1 MLLATDVG
9 SRCLGAARAAPLCR
23 RWPMKTMTTTKDFTD
38 KLETALGAASAAV
51 LFAMM
56 LITTVDV
63 IGRYMFNK
71 PLAGGFEL
79 TEMML
84 AALIYC
90 GLPLVS
96 KRREHIVIDTF
107 DIFMS
112 RAVKRFFDVVADIV
126 CFLTLSGIGYLIF
139 RRAVRVAEYGD
150 TTSVL
155 KLPLAPV
162 AYVMGTMIVIAAL
175 IHLVLIFVPHSADEG
190 KTII

>member
-1 MLLATDVG
+1 MKSLG
-9 SRCLGAARAAPLCR
+9 SRLENTLGAV
-23 RWPMKTMTTTKDFTD
+23 
-38 KLETALGAASAAV
+38 SATV
-51 LFAMM
+51 LFLMM
-56 LITTVDV
+56 MVTTVDV
-63 IGRYMFNK
+63 IGRYLFNR

-107 DIFMS
+107 DPFMS
-112 RAVKRFFDVVADIV
+112 RAVKRFLDVVADVV
-126 CFLTLSGIGYLIF
+126 CFLALSGIGYLIF
-139 RRAVRVAEYGD
+139 RRAARVAEYGD

-162 AYVMGTMIVIAAL
+162 AYLMGVMIVTAAL
-175 IHLVLIFVPHSADEG
+175 IHLALIFVPHRADDG

>member
-1 MLLATDVG
+1 MKSLG
-9 SRCLGAARAAPLCR
+9 SRLETTLGAV
-23 RWPMKTMTTTKDFTD
+23 
-38 KLETALGAASAAV
+38 SATV
-51 LFAMM
+51 LFLMM
-56 LITTVDV
+56 MVTTVDV
-63 IGRYMFNK
+63 IGRYVFNK

-107 DIFMS
+107 DGFMS
-112 RAVKRFFDVVADIV
+112 RAVKRLLDGFADVV
-126 CFLTLSGIGYLIF
+126 CFLALSGIGYLIF
-139 RRAVRVAEYGD
+139 RRAARVAEYGD

-162 AYVMGTMIVIAAL
+162 AYLMGVMIVTAAL
-175 IHLVLIFVPHSADEG
+175 IHLALIFVPHRADDG

>member
-1 MLLATDVG
+1 MT
-9 SRCLGAARAAPLCR
+9 P
-23 RWPMKTMTTTKDFTD
+23 PTTTKSLTD
-38 KLETALGAASAAV
+38 KLETALGVAAATV
-51 LFAMM
+51 LFTMM
-56 LITTVDV
+56 MITTVDV
-63 IGRYMFNK
+63 IGRYLFNK

-107 DIFMS
+107 DTFMS
-112 RAVKRFFDVVADIV
+112 SNVKRVLDIAADVV

-139 RRAVRVAEYGD
+139 RRAVRVADYGD
-150 TTSVL
+150 TTNVL

-162 AYVMGTMIVIAAL
+162 AYAMGTMIVIAAL
-175 IHLVLIFVPHSADEG
+175 IHLVLIFVPHRADEG

>member
-1 MLLATDVG
+1 MRARLGHALETL
-9 SRCLGAARAAPLCR
+9 LGAIS
-23 RWPMKTMTTTKDFTD
+23 
-38 KLETALGAASAAV
+38 GSV
-51 LFAMM
+51 LFVMM
-56 LITTVDV
+56 MITAVDV
-63 IGRYMFNK
+63 TGRYLFSR

-107 DIFMS
+107 DTFMS
-112 RAVKRFFDVVADIV
+112 KRVKRGFDILADIV
-126 CFLTLSGIGYLIF
+126 CTIALAGLSWLLF

-162 AYVMGTMIVIAAL
+162 VYVMAVMITVAAL
-175 IHLVLIFVPHSADEG
+175 IHLLLIFVPHGEDDG
-190 KTII
+190 KSIV